1 MIHTMIREHK
11 RYDYSSTTLES
22 MHSRH
27 HFTQTKVQILLV
39 VQIVQYILE
48 LVHRAFN
55 DYELVGRTSMMYD
68 YIYIYI

>member
-1 MIHTMIREHK
+1 
-11 RYDYSSTTLES
+11 